1 MKRSAP
7 CAMLLIDTMID
18 TMVDTHTHTWFIS
31 RTSYSS
37 RRYHGVA
44 CPLTLDHLVMA
55 TDCDVN
61 SVCGV
66 MCSEIDLMEANRHAF
81 RGTAHAPGDS
91 RGAGAKGVGGEA
103 GWSTFT
109 PAEYGPGGSHVDT
122 SHPFQL
128 SAAFHM
134 APDDHGALA
143 DIVRAPASSRA
154 VPILSSVTLCQIRIL
169 THCVLCPTL

>member
-1 MKRSAP
+1 
-7 CAMLLIDTMID
+7 MID
-18 TMVDTHTHTWFIS
+18 THL
-31 RTSYSS
+31 SS
-37 RRYHGVA
+37 HASPRG
-44 CPLTLDHLVMA
+44 LSSHLVTA
-55 TDCDVN
+55 ADCDVN

-91 RGAGAKGVGGEA
+91 RGAGANGVGGEA

-128 SAAFHM
+128 SAAFRV
-134 APDDHGALA
+134 APDDRGTLA
-143 DIVRAPASSRA
+143 DIVKAPGRTC
-154 VPILSSVTLCQIRIL
+154 VPIL
-169 THCVLCPTL
+169 